1 METKPG
7 ALASAKGC
15 TSSSP
20 GAQTRARGKRQWPKC
35 RRVVCEGNENFLCA
49 SRAPVTWPQS
59 SGRPPKGADS
69 TLRTLG
75 TSRMTKRERS
85 LIGRRALQ
93 TTTHPARANG
103 PGQWWKAAGPATR
116 VHRRSGRPRLVR
128 CCRGDVQP
136 RYGHGAR
143 IRTSCRPS
151 EGCTG
156 QFGMAGS
163 PVATLDQVRSATCC
177 IVASKWRHSPGHRP

>member
-1 METKPG
+1 VLNLGLGLMETKPG

-75 TSRMTKRERS
+75 TSRMTKGEAVADRPPGFANDHIPRPGQRARSMVESSRSGDPGAPQER
-85 LIGRRALQ
+85 
-93 TTTHPARANG
+93 TTTFSAVLPRGCAAAVRPWCEDSHELQAVGGMHPGNLGWPEAR
-103 PGQWWKAAGPATR
+103 
-116 VHRRSGRPRLVR
+116 
-128 CCRGDVQP
+128 
-136 RYGHGAR
+136 
-143 IRTSCRPS
+143 
-151 EGCTG
+151 
-156 QFGMAGS
+156 S
-163 PVATLDQVRSATCC
+163 PL
-177 IVASKWRHSPGHRP
+177 